1 MQSKIEVKM
10 IDQGYSDTAVLDRP
24 LDKTDE
30 SSSEGYDYPLF
41 TDDNYDKKK
50 SLDIEKTDDIEKKA
64 EDKEREKPSEQ
75 IKDTKEELKVEIE
88 LLGEQF
94 YLMKKDGEIHL
105 KHKAWSLAGFGE
117 TNAGAFEDLK
127 RQGKI
132 LLSVYSDMDRDDL
145 AEDAKNMVDFLKI
158 TFGDG

>member
-50 SLDIEKTDDIEKKA
+50 SLDIEKTDDIE
-64 EDKEREKPSEQ
+64 REKPSEQ
-75 IKDTKEELKVEIE
+75 IKITKEELKVEIE